1 MKLNINVIAHSVQE
15 DSSNPN
21 ELPGTKD
28 EATRDAVNLLLASRR
43 LLIVARALL
52 CWLAF
57 ELQLKP
63 SADEAVRNLPTVR
76 A

>member
-1 MKLNINVIAHSVQE
+1 MYSEGNNYFGCSLLAHVMKLNINVIAHSVQE

-57 ELQLKP
+57 EL
-63 SADEAVRNLPTVR
+63 
-76 A
+76 